1 MIPAIY
7 LWHVLGDFGQ
17 NRLRFKC
24 SQLKPQNIVME
35 LNNVMLSQIEIFQ
48 FSIIHL
54 KSKYSI
60 DASNEMNGVDLKVR
74 EAKRPM
80 GLK

>member
-1 MIPAIY
+1 
-7 LWHVLGDFGQ
+7 
-17 NRLRFKC
+17 
-24 SQLKPQNIVME
+24 ME

-60 DASNEMNGVDLKVR
+60 DVSNEMNGVDLKVR